1 MTKWIAIGVLIF
13 LALIIL
19 ASGLYT
25 VDMTEQVVITRFGKP
40 VGTPVKEPGLHWKR
54 PFVEKVNSF
63 EKRILEWDG
72 NPNQI
77 PTQDKKYIW
86 VDTYAR
92 WRIADPLKFFQ
103 SVRNEQGAQGRLDDI
118 IDAATR
124 DYVTAHPLLEIVRN
138 SNREMATAEAEMELA
153 EEVRIPIQWG
163 REKITRQILEQAAKM
178 VPQYGI
184 ELVDVRIKHI
194 NYVEEVRKKVYERMI
209 SERTRIAEKYRS
221 QGQGKKAEI
230 EGEME
235 KELQRITSEAYKKAQ
250 KIKGKADAE
259 ATKIYAQ
266 AYNKD
271 PEFYSFLK
279 TLDTYKQTIDD
290 RTWLILTT
298 ESDYLK
304 YLKSLTPKKQ
314 KGRF

>member
-1 MTKWIAIGVLIF
+1 MSAKSIAIGVFIL
-13 LALIIL
+13 LGLIIL

-40 VGTPVKEPGLHWKR
+40 VGGPIKEPGLHWKR

-72 NPNQI
+72 DPNQV
-77 PTQDKKYIW
+77 PTKDKKYIW

-92 WRIADPLKFFQ
+92 WRIVNPLKFFQ
-103 SVRNEQGAQGRLDDI
+103 SVRNELGAHGRLDDI

-124 DYVTAHPLLEIVRN
+124 DYITSYPLLEIVRN
-138 SNREMATAEAEMELA
+138 SNREMAMAEAEMEVA
-153 EEVRIPIQWG
+153 EEVKIPIKWG
-163 REKITRQILEQAAKM
+163 REKITRQIIERASQM

-184 ELVDVRIKHI
+184 ELIDVRIKHI

-230 EGEME
+230 EGQME

-250 KIKGKADAE
+250 EIKGQADAE
-259 ATKIYAQ
+259 ATRIYAQ

-279 TLDTYKQTIDD
+279 TLDTYKETIDD
-290 RTWLILTT
+290 QTWLILTT
-298 ESDYLK
+298 NSDYLK
-304 YLKSLTPKKQ
+304 YIKSLAP
-314 KGRF
+314 RR